1 MVRLSLSAS
10 LDYGIT
16 DGRMDALGSYLLNH
30 DVDTIRFSVGKLNL
44 CGEIQSPSLLTQM
57 PIPVCLTFDAI
68 EMKRRRMRRKEGR
81 FACSAKLAL
90 GYVELPR
97 GR

>member
-1 MVRLSLSAS
+1 
-10 LDYGIT
+10 
-16 DGRMDALGSYLLNH
+16 
-30 DVDTIRFSVGKLNL
+30 
-44 CGEIQSPSLLTQM
+44 M

-81 FACSAKLAL
+81 FAFSAKLAL

-97 GR
+97 ER